1 VNKLRAATFSVTAG
15 LALTGAKLVC
25 GLITNSAAVLSEALH
40 SGLDAVAALGT
51 YLGVAQAGKPADER
65 HRFGHG
71 KFENLAAIGE
81 GALMLGAAVFI
92 FWRAI
97 GRLLAP
103 APVEALGLGM
113 VVMGLSG
120 AVNLGVGWYLLGV
133 GRATD
138 SPALRA
144 DGWHLF
150 SEALASFGVLAG
162 LALIHFTGRTVVDP
176 LLAMG
181 IGLVVLRAACG
192 ILRES
197 LAGMLDVSLPEA
209 DERLI
214 RSVLERYTSD
224 FVEFHELRTRKSGS
238 ERHIDLHLVVPH
250 AVTVRA
256 AHDLCA
262 RIEREIK
269 EVLPN
274 SYVLVHLEPCR
285 PACEECIRRCDGKFC
300 QPTRIE
306 NGMAFRRQNSPSD
319 DGEFCQPT
327 GAGNRVAFRR
337 QNSPSEDCRRAD
349 DGEFCAGK

>member
-1 VNKLRAATFSVTAG
+1 MNKPRAAAFSVTAG
-15 LALTGAKLVC
+15 LLLTGIKLAC
-25 GLITNSAAVLSEALH
+25 GYVTNSTAVLSEALH
-40 SGLDAVAALGT
+40 SGLDAVAAMGT

-71 KFENLAAIGE
+71 KFENLAAIAE

-92 FWRAI
+92 FWRAVE
-97 GRLLAP
+97 RLLVP
-103 APVEALGLGM
+103 APVEALGLGLA
-113 VVMGLSG
+113 VMGLSG
-120 AVNLGVGWYLLGV
+120 LVNLAVGRYLLRV

-162 LALIHFTGRTVVDP
+162 LALIRFTGLTVVDP

-181 IGLVVLRAACG
+181 IGVVVLRAACG
-192 ILRES
+192 VLRES

-214 RSVLERYTSD
+214 RGVLERYTSD
-224 FVEFHELRTRKSGS
+224 FLEFHELRTRKSGS

-256 AHDLCA
+256 AHELCA
-262 RIEREIK
+262 RIERDIK
-269 EVLPN
+269 EALPN
-274 SYVLVHLEPCR
+274 SHVLVHLEPCR
-285 PACEECIRRCDGKFC
+285 PACEECLRRCDEKTCGPAGAGDHTDS
-300 QPTRIE
+300 QRP
-306 NGMAFRRQNSPSD
+306 NSPP
-319 DGEFCQPT
+319 EK
-327 GAGNRVAFRR
+327 
-337 QNSPSEDCRRAD
+337 CRRGG
-349 DGEFCAGK
+349 DGGTRSGA